1 MHTRMRHH
9 HLIGLLF
16 LLLAGTAQ
24 AAVTSGYYRI
34 KSNHY
39 AGRYIGE
46 NASHRLITATDI
58 SQTDYSFV
66 WYLTV
71 NGSNVTIKNAATQR
85 TVQRLDSTSGQYS
98 TSAMKT
104 DNVFT
109 LAANGNTYTFTDN
122 NNCGLHC
129 AASAS
134 YNIVQWYTSADA
146 NKWIIEAVTPDATEL
161 AAQQAA
167 AQLTVSSGNYRIY
180 SNAYDGKYVAEN
192 SSSHTLVT
200 GARSDNNYAQV
211 WFLDINADGEVTIK
225 NVLTDRYVQLQGT
238 NSTQYVTD
246 TGAATFAL
254 GETKGDSYNTYSF
267 VNGGGSAGFHCAAT
281 QSYNVVYWWDAS
293 SVASVWRVEAAEVDA
308 DALAA
313 QKAAL
318 QTVSADQLTPFF
330 TTTACTELNS
340 SYASMTDEAL
350 RSAMSDLPTTVQDM
364 AVKVKNNAWTT
375 YGGWDKTERT
385 FRVADY
391 KAYSSGDRW
400 TGIVGYGH
408 HFGRLSNPT
417 GIYADAGDILQ
428 VYVGNVPD
436 GQSVALEVAGYGQAS
451 GSVYALNEGMNTLL
465 IAAAGNCFVFYEVD
479 NTTSGAEPYTP
490 IANYAPVTVHIE
502 GGTVQGCMDLTRG
515 FTDTDFAAM
524 ATYLFS
530 KETVCLKSTTHVFNL
545 NKTLL
550 VGALPSLAEPK
561 VEEMMAFWTGTAQL
575 EDNLCARADF
585 DTYCNNIYSVTG
597 HAGSGNPNATTY
609 GTNYFEAAYSGLFNA
624 DQLKQSS
631 GGLWTI
637 AHEQGHNRQKL
648 IQLIG
653 TTEISNNM
661 FSNAAMDWQ
670 GRYTSRTNTLQS
682 SFERWQEGLSW
693 PQRVASGGT
702 WDCLSMYTQLYRY
715 FHQAGYDTDFYPNL
729 FRAFRASPMTLRAGT
744 PVPASEDY
752 LKFYQTC
759 CDVAKLDL
767 TEFFE
772 VYSFFLLPPAQD
784 AQTINGI
791 STGNYYVQIGD
802 YSTYYVYVTQ
812 EMIDA
817 AKNAVAAK
825 GYPKCNI
832 MFIEDRITAP
842 LATYEGHA
850 EGEVRKTYEGG
861 SITAGEYGETGQ
873 YTDFGQKPGAYVF
886 NVGQRGN
893 VTVSG
898 TGAVGFKLYDTE
910 GKLVGVYNS
919 TTFVLPTAAFD
930 ENGLKSGYML
940 QAAAGDGTNVA
951 MTRDATIAVNEF
963 PKTDVWYSLCTPL
976 RETRYVQ
983 NNGAGAG
990 LTGVTLTQGS
1000 MPANALQWRF
1010 VQREGET
1017 ETFDIVS
1024 RTDGSYINPA
1034 SAVGGAQLATS
1045 ASLPSAGWKVATAS
1059 TDGYYIIYSGTNQL
1073 HQANSGNAY
1082 KILNWGSGTNRSDDG
1097 CQYKFTEVEPIDV
1110 PTLSDNPLDE
1120 LAGWHIRVASQ
1131 AASDLATGQWYVM
1144 FDRGLTSGQHGYLY
1158 EKVSTHTLY
1167 NTATVPAGAA
1177 TEAAKYLVRL
1187 ADAGDGCYYIQTGY
1201 GNYFGQIEDRTNV
1214 PVIAT
1219 QTERIA
1225 INKIANTDGHFYLQG
1240 KTGGVILDAN
1250 ELSHGDA
1257 TVVGWGTGIPTQ
1269 TDGNNDWAFYPV
1281 ELVWPVSL
1289 VQVGKA
1295 SYATFFF
1302 DQDMQSD
1309 ADTKAYYITEV
1320 ADGSARLTAT
1330 GNEGH
1335 DIPARTAV
1343 VLINSIPAATATLT
1357 PAEHLE
1363 PVVSESANMLKGT
1376 LESMQLD
1383 LSDNTTYFSMGRKGG
1398 QIGFFKFD
1406 NGDTTTIT
1414 LGANKA
1420 YLDTSVAV
1428 DGNVKGFY
1436 LWLGNSD
1443 TPTIVRSVTGSSPS
1457 TKQPVRY
1464 NLAGQRVQ
1472 NMHKGIYVSGGRKV
1486 LVR

>member
-1 MHTRMRHH
+1 MRHH
-9 HLIGLLF
+9 HLLGLLF

-71 NGSNVTIKNAATQR
+71 KGSNVTIKNAVTQR
-85 TVQRLDSTSGQYS
+85 TVQRLYSISGQYS
-98 TSAMKT
+98 TSAVKT

-109 LAANGNTYTFTDN
+109 LAASGDTYTFTDDD
-122 NNCGLHC
+122 NCGLHC
-129 AASAS
+129 DAR

-180 SNAYDGKYVAEN
+180 SNAYDGKYVTEN

-238 NSTQYVTD
+238 NSAQYVTG
-246 TGAATFAL
+246 TGSATFML

-330 TTTACTELNS
+330 TTTACTALNS

-375 YGGWDKTERT
+375 YAGWDKTERT

-436 GQSVALEVAGYGQAS
+436 GQRIALEVAGYGQAA

-530 KETVCLKSTTHVFNL
+530 KETVCLKSATHVFNL

-550 VGALPSLAEPK
+550 VGALPSLTKPK

-715 FHQAGYDTDFYPNL
+715 FHQAGYNTDFYPNL

-752 LKFYQTC
+752 LEFYQTC

-873 YTDFGQKPGAYVF
+873 YTDFGQTPGAYVF

-930 ENGLKSGYML
+930 ENGLKSGYTL

-963 PKTDVWYSLCTPL
+963 PETDVWYTLCTPQ
-976 RETRYVQ
+976 RSSRYVTSA
-983 NNGAGAG
+983 GAGAG
-990 LTGVTLTQGS
+990 IVSTETSKPEAT
-1000 MPANALQWRF
+1000 MQWQF
-1010 VQREGET
+1010 VLRSGET
-1017 ETFDIVS
+1017 ESFDIVNRS
-1024 RTDGSYINPA
+1024 DGSYIAP
-1034 SAVGGAQLATS
+1034 SGSGQLSTSTAQ
-1045 ASLPSAGWKVATAS
+1045 PSAGWRVTAVGTS
-1059 TDGYYIIYSGTNQL
+1059 GLYILCSGSAQL
-1073 HQANSGNAY
+1073 HIGNSGNSY
-1082 KILNWGSGTNRSDDG
+1082 NVLNWGGGSNTTDDG
-1097 CQYKFTEVEPIDV
+1097 CLFAITPVDDLSSTALPELEGFNMSIAVTEA
-1110 PTLSDNPLDE
+1110 SH
-1120 LAGWHIRVASQ
+1120 LAA
-1131 AASDLATGQWYVM
+1131 GQWYVM
-1144 FDRGLTSGQHGYLY
+1144 FDRGQTSGQHGYLY
-1158 EKVSTHTLY
+1158 ENATSHTLY
-1167 NTATVPAGAA
+1167 NTNTAPSGTA
-1177 TEAAKYLVRL
+1177 TEAARYLVRL
-1187 ADAGDGCYYIQTGY
+1187 IEASGDDCYYLQDGF
-1201 GNYFGQIEDRTNV
+1201 GNYFWNFQNST
-1214 PVIAT
+1214 PVAMT
-1219 QTERIA
+1219 AYPTSRIKVA
-1225 INKIANTDGHFYLQG
+1225 KIAGTDGHFYLQSVN
-1240 KTGGVILDAN
+1240 TSVILDAN
-1250 ELSHGDA
+1250 ATNYGDA
-1257 TVVGWGTGIPTQ
+1257 TVVGYGTTVPTA
-1269 TDGNNDWAFYPV
+1269 TNGNNDWAFYPV

-1289 VQVGKA
+1289 VQVDEA

-1302 DQDMQSD
+1302 DQDMLSD

-1363 PVVSESANMLKGT
+1363 PVVCESANMLKGT

-1383 LSDNTTYFSMGRKGG
+1383 LSDNTTYFSMGRKDG

-1406 NGDTTTIT
+1406 NNGTTTIT
-1414 LGANKA
+1414 LGAHKA
-1420 YLDTSVAV
+1420 YLDTSVAA

-1457 TKQPVRY
+1457 TTQPVRY